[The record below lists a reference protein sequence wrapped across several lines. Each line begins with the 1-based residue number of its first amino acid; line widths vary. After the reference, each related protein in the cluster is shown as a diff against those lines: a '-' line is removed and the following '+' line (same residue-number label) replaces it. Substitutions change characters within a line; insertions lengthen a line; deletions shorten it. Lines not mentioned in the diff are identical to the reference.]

1 MSKLDEHSLSALK
14 TAFCYMPKAIDVNA
28 FDFAGRE
35 EKTLADIELVR
46 EVLLMNDVDPDEVE
60 GEMDP
65 DSAGS
70 SSY

>member
-1 MSKLDEHSLSALK
+1 MSTLDDHTLNALK
-14 TAFCYMPKAIDVNA
+14 AAFCYMPKAIDVNA

-60 GEMDP
+60 MGLGE
-65 DSAGS
+65 GS